1 MLFLRDEERCEGPRP
16 GEEPHDFDG
25 AVLGIRSSAGLA
37 IISSIEITM
46 NEHTAK
52 MTVISRNPKETFL
65 IGKIIG
71 QTLMGKDVVA
81 LVGDLGTGKTCLT
94 QGIARGLGVPDE
106 YQITSPSF
114 TLINEYQGR
123 VMLYH
128 FDLYRI
134 SRAREID
141 DMGYEEYLF
150 GEGVSVVE
158 WADRVE
164 DILPDDA
171 LFVSINYTDEE
182 ERNIIISGEKK
193 KIAVI
198 SEELGNGGF

>member
-1 MLFLRDEERCEGPRP
+1 M
-16 GEEPHDFDG
+16 
-25 AVLGIRSSAGLA
+25 V

-52 MTVISRNPKETFL
+52 MTVISRNPEETFL

-71 QTLMGKDVVA
+71 RTLIEQDVVA

-123 VMLYH
+123 MMLYH
-128 FDLYRI
+128 FDLYRL

-150 GEGVSVVE
+150 GQGVSVIE
-158 WADRVE
+158 WADKVK
-164 DILPDDA
+164 DILPDDT
-171 LFVSINYTDEE
+171 LFISIDYTDEK
-182 ERNIIISGEKK
+182 ERNIIISGQKK
-193 KIAVI
+193 KIALI